1 MSNISYDSEDAAR
14 LAELLLAAGRAA
26 EIPRYLR
33 QGALPEMVER
43 ELAKPS
49 NGATSRYSSARD
61 TRRCGAR
68 SGHDRPRT
76 LRACDSGARDCGPCC
91 NFDLCHGNPL
101 GGFQKR
107 GRGRSYQ

>member
-33 QGALPEMVER
+33 RGALPEMVER

-49 NGATSRYSSARD
+49 NSATSR
-61 TRRCGAR
+61 
-68 SGHDRPRT
+68 
-76 LRACDSGARDCGPCC
+76 
-91 NFDLCHGNPL
+91 
-101 GGFQKR
+101 
-107 GRGRSYQ
+107 